1 MAALSKLH
9 DKCKKCKYKDEC
21 GEKRMVA
28 CGIAELPQT
37 NTENIAMPSVEP
49 YGASIARKETTI
61 TIYRGENCTIDT
73 SLEEIKR
80 QIEEDFYKNIRCG
93 FNRTL

>member
-1 MAALSKLH
+1 MALSKLH
-9 DKCKKCKYKDEC
+9 SKCNECKYKDTC
-21 GEKRMVA
+21 DEKRMVA
-28 CGIAELPQT
+28 CGVMELSPKARADMKVPT
-37 NTENIAMPSVEP
+37 LEP
-49 YGASIARKETTI
+49 MTKDYTPI

>member
-1 MAALSKLH
+1 MANLSKLH
-9 DKCKKCKYKDEC
+9 PKCNECSYKYKC
-21 GEKRMVA
+21 NEKRMVA
-28 CGIAELPQT
+28 CGIAEL
-37 NTENIAMPSVEP
+37 SSK
-49 YGASIARKETTI
+49 ASADMKAPTLETMAKEYTPI

>member
-1 MAALSKLH
+1 
-9 DKCKKCKYKDEC
+9 
-21 GEKRMVA
+21 MVA
-28 CGIAELPQT
+28 CGVMKLPPKARADIKAPTLEPMAAKIA
-37 NTENIAMPSVEP
+37 
-49 YGASIARKETTI
+49 KEYTPI
-61 TIYRGENCTIDT
+61 TIYMGENGTIDT